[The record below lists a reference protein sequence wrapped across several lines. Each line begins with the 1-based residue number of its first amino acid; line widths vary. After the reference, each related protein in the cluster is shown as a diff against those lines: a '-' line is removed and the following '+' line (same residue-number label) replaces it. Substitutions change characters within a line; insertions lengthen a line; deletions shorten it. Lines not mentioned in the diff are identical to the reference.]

1 MRISKPET
9 NFQIQKFKNNKQGG
23 SDGEKVMNDFEKEI
37 HETAGDGLRSFQ
49 LEILQLN
56 LGLRCNQE
64 CRHCHLS
71 ASPRRTEVM
80 DWPTMERALDAAS
93 GIPWRLVD
101 LTGGAPELNPHFR
114 RMVAALRQGGHGV
127 QVRTN
132 LTVLQ
137 EPGMEDM
144 PEFFRDNRVQLVAS
158 LPCYLEENV
167 CAQRGSGVYEKS
179 LSTLQRLNALG
190 YGREPD
196 LPLNLVYNPG
206 GPFLSPSQAALEE
219 AYRRQ
224 LGSRHGIVFT
234 RLLTINNVALGRFQ
248 ADLKR
253 QKQEESYQ
261 RLLHSSFN
269 PQTLP
274 KLMCRHQISVGWD
287 GTLYDCDFN
296 LALGLPVDH
305 GAPDHIR
312 SFRVPELKER
322 RIVTGDHCFA
332 CTAGAGSSCGGALV
346 GPGRD

>member
-1 MRISKPET
+1 
-9 NFQIQKFKNNKQGG
+9 
-23 SDGEKVMNDFEKEI
+23 MN
-37 HETAGDGLRSFQ
+37 
-49 LEILQLN
+49 
-56 LGLRCNQE
+56 
-64 CRHCHLS
+64 
-71 ASPRRTEVM
+71 
-80 DWPTMERALDAAS
+80 WPTMEKVLEAA
-93 GIPWRLVD
+93 GGMQCRLVD
-101 LTGGAPELNPHFR
+101 LTGGAPELNPHFCR
-114 RMVAALRQGGHGV
+114 LMTALRRAGHGV
-127 QVRTN
+127 QVRSN

-137 EPGMEDM
+137 EPSMKNM

-179 LSTLQRLNALG
+179 IAAIRRLNALG
-190 YGREPD
+190 YGCEPD

-206 GPFLSPSQAALEE
+206 GPFLSPSQSALEE
-219 AYRRQ
+219 EYRRQ
-224 LGSRHGIVFT
+224 LGGRFGIVFT
-234 RLLTINNVALGRFQ
+234 RLLTINNVILGRFQ
-248 ADLKR
+248 AELRR

-261 RLLHSSFN
+261 NLLRTSFN

-312 SFRVPELKER
+312 SFRPPELKER

-346 GPGRD
+346 GD